1 MSFSSETKAELCRI
15 PVSRMCCA
23 VAEAYGILLYA
34 HTFSHTEICIVT
46 SCEPLARRI
55 PPLMARAFGVTVKL
69 PEAGAGGRYA
79 IKITDEAQLGRIFS
93 ALGYDLKYHLSY
105 HLNRNVIE
113 EDCCRASFLRGIFL
127 AAGTV
132 ASPDKKTHLEL
143 TTPHHTLCREVMS
156 LMLDMELSPKLAM
169 RKSAS
174 LLYWKDTAG
183 AEDFL
188 TLIGAPHAAL
198 CMMEAKV
205 EKQLRNQINRQV
217 NCEAA
222 NVIKASNAAAEQ
234 IAVIRRALDQCSWE
248 IFPDA
253 LHETIRLRLD
263 DPTASLSE
271 LAARLDPPI
280 SKPGL
285 SHRMRRIVSIAR
297 AAAEEE
303 QT

>member
-34 HTFSHTEICIVT
+34 HTFSHTEICMVT

-55 PPLMARAFGVTVKL
+55 PPLMAKAFGVVIKL
-69 PEAGAGGRYA
+69 PEAGTGGRYV
-79 IKITDEAQLGRIFS
+79 IKITDQTQLERIFS

-113 EDCCRASFLRGIFL
+113 DDCCRASFLRGIFL

-143 TTPHHTLCREVMS
+143 TTSHQTLCREVMS
-156 LMLDMELSPKLAM
+156 LMLDMDLSPKLTA
-169 RKSAS
+169 RKSVS

-198 CMMEAKV
+198 CMMQAKV
-205 EKQLRNQINRQV
+205 EKQLRNRVNRQV
-217 NCEAA
+217 NCETA

-234 IAVIRRALDQCSWE
+234 ITVIRHALDKKGWE
-248 IFPDA
+248 IFPDS
-253 LHETIRLRLD
+253 LHDTIRLRLE

-285 SHRMRRIVSIAR
+285 SHRIRRIVSIAQT
-297 AAAEEE
+297 AAEEE
-303 QT
+303 QP

>member
-1 MSFSSETKAELCRI
+1 
-15 PVSRMCCA
+15 
-23 VAEAYGILLYA
+23 
-34 HTFSHTEICIVT
+34 
-46 SCEPLARRI
+46 
-55 PPLMARAFGVTVKL
+55 
-69 PEAGAGGRYA
+69 
-79 IKITDEAQLGRIFS
+79 
-93 ALGYDLKYHLSY
+93 
-105 HLNRNVIE
+105 
-113 EDCCRASFLRGIFL
+113 
-127 AAGTV
+127 
-132 ASPDKKTHLEL
+132 
-143 TTPHHTLCREVMS
+143 
-156 LMLDMELSPKLAM
+156 M

>member
-15 PVSRMCCA
+15 PVVRMCCA

-34 HTFSHTEICIVT
+34 HTFSHVEICMVT

-55 PPLMARAFGVTVKL
+55 PPLLARAFGVTVKL
-69 PEAGAGGRYA
+69 PEAGAGGRYV
-79 IKITDEAQLGRIFS
+79 IKITDQAQLGRIFS

-143 TTPHHTLCREVMS
+143 TTAHHTLCREVMS
-156 LMLDMELSPKLAM
+156 LMLDMELSPKLAT

-183 AEDFL
+183 TEDFL

-198 CMMEAKV
+198 RMMEAKV
-205 EKQLRNQINRQV
+205 EKQLRNRVNRQV
-217 NCEAA
+217 NCETA

-234 IAVIRRALDQCSWE
+234 IAVIQRALDRSGWE

-253 LHETIRLRLD
+253 LHDTIRLRLD

-297 AAAEEE
+297 AAEEE

>member
-1 MSFSSETKAELCRI
+1 MSFSSETKEELCRL
-15 PVSRMCCA
+15 PVSRTCCA
-23 VAEAYGILLYA
+23 VAEMYGMLLYA
-34 HTFSHTEICIVT
+34 HAFSHTEICMVT
-46 SCEPLARRI
+46 GSAALARRI
-55 PPLMARAFGVTVKL
+55 PPLLARAFGVTIRR
-69 PEAGAGGRYA
+69 PEAGAGGRFV
-79 IKITDEAQLGRIFS
+79 IKITEEAQLARIFS
-93 ALGYDLKYHLSY
+93 ALGYDLKYHLTY

-156 LMLDMELSPKLAM
+156 LMLDMDLSPKLTT

-174 LLYWKDTAG
+174 LLYWKDTSG

-198 CMMEAKV
+198 RMMEAKV
-205 EKQLRNQINRQV
+205 EKQLRNRVNRRV
-217 NCEAA
+217 NCETA

-234 IAVIRRALDQCSWE
+234 IAVIRRALDRGGWD

-285 SHRMRRIVSIAR
+285 NHRMRRIVSLAR

-303 QT
+303 PT